1 MAEKVLSIEIGPHL
15 TKVAETERKSAKVIY
30 NAFYFETPEG
40 TLENGM
46 VKCNPQFQLRLEEG
60 LKSKGIRTKK
70 TIFVLQASNIG
81 NKEEIMPQMKDA
93 KIREYIE
100 TNAGTF
106 FPTSGEGYKFTYRN
120 NGKTEDDQMRA
131 QLFAVPKNMIKAY
144 EDLAEF
150 CKLNLVDLELVENG
164 IAKAVREYYPLG
176 IIASIDVESVCSYL
190 TIIKNGEIMMQ
201 RMIPF
206 GIDEALLAL
215 QDSELL
221 GVGLKFDEV
230 FKETT
235 KKTCFH
241 KHFDA
246 VEGDDDYDDYNSGG
260 EGESAGTEI
269 KDTATEEV
277 RFIVGNLSRFLDFY
291 RSHHEEDNIDKII
304 VSGLAAYCKGFPDL
318 LANELNQEL
327 IAADSTLVRD
337 IANKSGIATPG
348 VYLSTISSAANADN
362 SIIDKGSK
370 GGKGK
375 SLALEKSSI
384 VRADDDFTIAKK
396 VLIAAVIIGVLLI
409 GGGTALYVVFDNK
422 VSDLQSSINK
432 LQEAKDISDKLET
445 AKTNYDAA
453 SRVDKL
459 SEVANDDFIT
469 LLNELESALP
479 TDVVITS
486 IMADSDAVTFEVQS
500 NSKPSIAAL
509 LSSVRNFST
518 VDVDDAIDIKSTTN
532 DTGAIQ
538 YSAAINCVYKSMKD
552 NAASNSTSTNS
563 TSSTSSNSTSS
574 NTSKSNSSS
583 NSSNASNSSNT
594 SNASNASNASNKTN

>member
-30 NAFYFETPEG
+30 NAFYFETPED
-40 TLENGM
+40 TLENGI
-46 VKCNPQFQLRLEEG
+46 VKCNPQFQIRLEEG

-93 KIREYIE
+93 KVREYIE

-120 NGKTEDDQMRA
+120 NGKTEDDKMRV
-131 QLFAVPKNMIKAY
+131 QLFAVPRNMIKAY
-144 EDLAEF
+144 EDLASF
-150 CKLNLVDLELVENG
+150 CKLNLVDIELVENG

-176 IIASIDVESVCSYL
+176 IIASINVESVCSYL

-206 GIDEALLAL
+206 GIDESLLAL

-246 VEGDDDYDDYNSGG
+246 VEGDDDYDDYNTGD
-260 EGESAGTEI
+260 EAESASTEI

-291 RSHHEEDNIDKII
+291 RSHHEEDSIDKII

-337 IANKSGIATPG
+337 IANKNGIPTPG
-348 VYLSTISSAANADN
+348 VYLSTISAAGNADN
-362 SIIDKGSK
+362 SIIDKSSK
-370 GGKGK
+370 GGKKGL
-375 SLALEKSSI
+375 SFEKSSI

-396 VLIAAVIIGVLLI
+396 ALLVAVILGVILI
-409 GGGTALYVVFDNK
+409 GGGTALYIVFDNK
-422 VSDLQSSINK
+422 VNDLKTSIAK
-432 LQEAKDISDKLET
+432 LQEAKDINDKLET
-445 AKTNYDAA
+445 TKANYDAA
-453 SRVDKL
+453 SKVDKL

-479 TDVVITS
+479 SDCVITS
-486 IMADSDAVTFEVQS
+486 IEADSDAVTFEVQS
-500 NSKPSIAAL
+500 NSKGSIAAL

-518 VDVDDAIDIKSTTN
+518 VDVDDTIDIASTTS
-532 DTGAIQ
+532 DTGAVQ
-538 YSAAINCVYKSMKD
+538 YSTSVKCAYK
-552 NAASNSTSTNS
+552 NAKNNSSNSTASNSTS
-563 TSSTSSNSTSS
+563 SSSSSSNSTSNSS
-574 NTSKSNSSS
+574 NSNSSKSSNSS
-583 NSSNASNSSNT
+583 NSSNASNSSN
-594 SNASNASNASNKTN
+594 SSNKTN